1 MVSTTRLMTAA
12 DHFRLHDD
20 EQGELLRGVVLPVT
34 PVERMHWRLTGRLV
48 TSIGVHVDAN
58 RLGESGPE
66 AGFLLET
73 DPDTVL
79 APDVS
84 FVAAGRAWPDE
95 AAGWPRMAPDLAI
108 EVLSPSNTRAGIALK
123 VEIYLAAGVRLV
135 WVVDPEAR
143 TVAVHAPGRASRSL
157 GVGDALDGE
166 DVLPGY
172 RLPLADLF
180 A

>member
-1 MVSTTRLMTAA
+1 MVSTTHLMTAA
-12 DHFRLHDD
+12 DHFRLHED
-20 EQGELLRGVVLPVT
+20 EQGELLRGVLLPVT
-34 PVERMHWRLTGRLV
+34 PVKLAHWKVTGKLDRSVGNYAEIHGL
-48 TSIGVHVDAN
+48 GDA
-58 RLGESGPE
+58 GPE

-84 FVAAGRAWPDE
+84 FIAAGRAWPDE
-95 AAGWPRMAPDLAI
+95 SAGWPRIAPDLAV

-143 TVAVHAPGRASRSL
+143 TVTVHAPGRAPRML
-157 GVGDALDGE
+157 GVDDALDGE

-172 RLPLADLF
+172 RLPLVELF

>member
-1 MVSTTRLMTAA
+1 MVAITLNMTAA
-12 DHFRLHDD
+12 DHFRLPED
-20 EQGELLRGVVLPVT
+20 EQGELLRGVMLPVT
-34 PVERMHWRLTGRLV
+34 PVKRVHWRLTGRLV

-58 RLGESGPE
+58 HLGESGPE

-95 AAGWPRMAPDLAI
+95 DAGWPRLAPDLAI
-108 EVLSPSNTRAGIALK
+108 EVLSPRNTRAGIALK

-143 TVAVHAPGRASRSL
+143 TVAVHAPGRAPRVL
-157 GVGDALDGE
+157 GVGEVLDGE

-172 RLPLADLF
+172 RLPLAELL

>member
-1 MVSTTRLMTAA
+1 MVSTTHLMTAA
-12 DHFRLHDD
+12 DHFRLPED

-34 PVERMHWRLTGRLV
+34 PVKRVHWRLTGRLV

-58 RLGESGPE
+58 RLGECGPE

-84 FVAAGRAWPDE
+84 FVAAGRVWPDE
-95 AAGWPRMAPDLAI
+95 GAGWPRMAPDLAV
-108 EVLSPSNTRAGIALK
+108 EVLSPSNSRAEIALK

-135 WVVDPEAR
+135 WAVDPEAR
-143 TVAVHAPGRASRSL
+143 TVTVHAPGRAARVL
-157 GVGDALDGE
+157 GAGDVLEGE

-172 RLPLADLF
+172 RLPLAELF